1 MKKLSLMAAL
11 TLSTMLSACGG
22 GGSGHGYIPPST
34 LPDNPDKP
42 VVSCTGVTC
51 MTNEGLSNSAKRN
64 ELYSNALSASG
75 ISLFTS
81 NEVDSTDINN
91 AFTQMKKQLV
101 DNSIDENDAE
111 NLRPYLIL
119 AGFENLPENEVDLKD
134 WISNRKHMIKHHAEK
149 ALEMYGTERNDYLDN
164 AKLQLVS
171 ETAKQ
176 DSYINFTIDQNSRSG
191 SAPTIT
197 GIEISEHDLG
207 AEYLNTTL
215 ASKSGNNFEGND
227 KLHIYEFPYGG
238 GRLYIEISGY
248 DENTEPDL
256 ALIKEKLQLK
266 LQERIAEDS
275 LAGDDTLLNMK
286 DKVSKD
292 IALLENTDS
301 LNHEII
307 DRKIDTVYTSYAKDL
322 KNGTGNLLYSD
333 FGLVKWD
340 ETRTN
345 TEDSSDKEEIHAN
358 KVFAGGYDAM
368 KVDPKKFA
376 SMNFKGDAVGGV
388 NYKKIVDGDNGIV
401 ASDTLLLEGGKA
413 ELAFANGEEKLN
425 VTFNNWYNV
434 DVTKNLNTNMGSISF
449 SGGEKI
455 ADKQFKFT
463 GLASNNVD
471 GVKGNGQQ
479 NFDGFNEY
487 KNTDFIKEAWDKD
500 SGYEGYTGAMD
511 IGYYGKDGTPSE
523 ATGYVMY
530 HEESLTNGEKI
541 EIEDKKNP
549 GQMTE
554 KDLINVLEMQIGIG
568 MQKNK

>member
-149 ALEMYGTERNDYLDN
+149 ALEMYGTERNVYLDN

-434 DVTKNLNTNMGSISF
+434 DVTKNLNTNTGSISF

-455 ADKQFKFT
+455 TDKQFKFT

>member
-134 WISNRKHMIKHHAEK
+134 WISNRKHMIKHYAEK
-149 ALEMYGTERNDYLDN
+149 ALEMYGTERNVYLDN

-434 DVTKNLNTNMGSISF
+434 DVTKNLNTNTGSISF

-455 ADKQFKFT
+455 TDKQFKFT

>member
-1 MKKLSLMAAL
+1 MAAL

-134 WISNRKHMIKHHAEK
+134 WISNRKHMIKHYAEK
-149 ALEMYGTERNDYLDN
+149 ALEMYGTERNVYLDN

-434 DVTKNLNTNMGSISF
+434 DVTKNLNTNTGSISF

-455 ADKQFKFT
+455 TDKQFKFT